1 MLSDSMTGLLLKVK
15 GFFLIL
21 ILTASLLRA
30 DYEYTISNTN
40 FTLSQGSALPSEK
53 KDYLYNYNRLRY
65 RGDYT
70 QENYFSTLIG
80 DIVNYLGQDYIN
92 STTFN
97 FVKGQAS
104 DTPFKTR
111 TSYHG
116 YDRGEVYAKLY
127 RLYGGYEDDK
137 NRLVVGLQNISMGV
151 GRIWT
156 PTNLYNPRN
165 TYALEPDEVFG
176 VAGILYTRHL
186 NETTEFTAIV
196 SQKKDHSFKY
206 GARIKSY
213 LDFADVGLNLVSS
226 DKTKMLGYEL
236 EGNLGDTGVEIRS
249 EGAYIKN
256 TLKSSLITEDEKEF
270 FQGIVGADYGFE
282 NGITLI
288 TEALYSS
295 QTFSYNEI
303 FLNIDSEI
311 ASNLYFSHFYAG
323 ATLSYA
329 FNLFLDASLAYIE
342 SFNDKNS
349 RFISPS
355 VSYTLNDF
363 NSFSIGAMIQNGPGG
378 SEFGG
383 FANTYYFKYSLSF

>member
-1 MLSDSMTGLLLKVK
+1 MRVK
-15 GFFLIL
+15 SFFLIL
-21 ILTASLLRA
+21 TLTGSLLQA
-30 DYEYTISNTN
+30 DYEYRLSNTN
-40 FTLSQGSALPSEK
+40 FTLSQGSALLSERA
-53 KDYLYNYNRLRY
+53 DYIYNYNRLRY

-70 QENYFSTLIG
+70 QENYFAMLIG
-80 DIVNYLGQDYIN
+80 DVVNYLSQDYIN
-92 STTFN
+92 SSTFN
-97 FVKGQAS
+97 FVKQQAS
-104 DTPFKTR
+104 DTPFKTQ
-111 TSYHG
+111 TSYHS
-116 YDRGEVYAKLY
+116 YDKGEVYSKLY
-127 RLYGGYEDDK
+127 RLYGGYEDDD
-137 NRLVVGLQNISMGV
+137 NRLVVGLQSISMGV

-176 VAGILYTRHL
+176 VAGVLYTRHL
-186 NETTEFTAIV
+186 DETTELTAII
-196 SQKKDHSFKY
+196 SQKEDYSFKY

-213 LDFADVGLNLVSS
+213 LDFADVALNLVSS

-256 TLKSSLITEDEKEF
+256 TLKTSLITEDEKEF

-295 QTFSYNEI
+295 ETFSYNEI
-303 FLNIDSEI
+303 LLNFDSEI
-311 ASNLYFSHFYAG
+311 ATNLYFSHFYAG

-329 FNLFLDASLAYIE
+329 FNLLLDGSLAYIE

-355 VSYTLNDF
+355 IRYTLNDF
-363 NSFSIGAMIQNGPGG
+363 NSFSVGAMIQDGPSE